1 MSYLEIANSTGM
13 WLVCSVIIFVVIFQ
27 AAVFM
32 RKAYKTGKEM
42 GLSDEQMQSAM
53 RSGAISTVGPSLAV
67 VVAMISLIVS
77 LGAPFA
83 WMRLSVVGSIPFELM
98 AAETGAVAMG
108 TSLGSSTYDVSAFAT
123 SVWTCTL
130 GASGWLLSCAFFT
143 DKFDIVHRKAVGGN
157 EALLPVLSVSAMIGA
172 FAYFGAPYLAGR
184 GLASTVACLSGG
196 VSMILVNYLA
206 DKIQMPKL
214 KEWALGIAMLCGMCM
229 AMLFV

>member
-130 GASGWLLSCAFFT
+130 GASGWLLICAFFT
-143 DKFDIVHRKAVGGN
+143 DKFDIVRRKAVGGN

-172 FAYFGAPYLAGR
+172 FAYFGAPY
-184 GLASTVACLSGG
+184 LASTVACLSGG

>member
-42 GLSDEQMQSAM
+42 DLSDEQMQSAM

-83 WMRLSVVGSIPFELM
+83 WMRLSVVGSIPYELL

-108 TSLGSSTYDVSAFAT
+108 TS
-123 SVWTCTL
+123 
-130 GASGWLLSCAFFT
+130 
-143 DKFDIVHRKAVGGN
+143 
-157 EALLPVLSVSAMIGA
+157 
-172 FAYFGAPYLAGR
+172 
-184 GLASTVACLSGG
+184 
-196 VSMILVNYLA
+196 
-206 DKIQMPKL
+206 
-214 KEWALGIAMLCGMCM
+214 
-229 AMLFV
+229 

>member
-77 LGAPFA
+77 LG
-83 WMRLSVVGSIPFELM
+83 R
-98 AAETGAVAMG
+98 
-108 TSLGSSTYDVSAFAT
+108 
-123 SVWTCTL
+123 
-130 GASGWLLSCAFFT
+130 
-143 DKFDIVHRKAVGGN
+143 
-157 EALLPVLSVSAMIGA
+157 LLPGCV
-172 FAYFGAPYLAGR
+172 YR
-184 GLASTVACLSGG
+184 
-196 VSMILVNYLA
+196 
-206 DKIQMPKL
+206 
-214 KEWALGIAMLCGMCM
+214 
-229 AMLFV
+229 

>member
-98 AAETGAVAMG
+98 AAETGAVAWEQ
-108 TSLGSSTYDVSAFAT
+108 
-123 SVWTCTL
+123 VW
-130 GASGWLLSCAFFT
+130 A
-143 DKFDIVHRKAVGGN
+143 AVLMMS
-157 EALLPVLSVSAMIGA
+157 ALLLHQYGPVRWEPA
-172 FAYFGAPYLAGR
+172 AG
-184 GLASTVACLSGG
+184 
-196 VSMILVNYLA
+196 
-206 DKIQMPKL
+206 
-214 KEWALGIAMLCGMCM
+214 
-229 AMLFV
+229 F

>member
-1 MSYLEIANSTGM
+1 
-13 WLVCSVIIFVVIFQ
+13 
-27 AAVFM
+27 M

-130 GASGWLLSCAFFT
+130 GASGWLLICAFLQINLT
-143 DKFDIVHRKAVGGN
+143 LCAEKLLAV
-157 EALLPVLSVSAMIGA
+157 MK
-172 FAYFGAPYLAGR
+172 R
-184 GLASTVACLSGG
+184 CCLCF
-196 VSMILVNYLA
+196 LYRR
-206 DKIQMPKL
+206 
-214 KEWALGIAMLCGMCM
+214 
-229 AMLFV
+229 

>member
-1 MSYLEIANSTGM
+1 M
-13 WLVCSVIIFVVIFQ
+13 VCE
-27 AAVFM
+27 
-32 RKAYKTGKEM
+32 R
-42 GLSDEQMQSAM
+42 
-53 RSGAISTVGPSLAV
+53 P
-67 VVAMISLIVS
+67 
-77 LGAPFA
+77 
-83 WMRLSVVGSIPFELM
+83 
-98 AAETGAVAMG
+98 
-108 TSLGSSTYDVSAFAT
+108 
-123 SVWTCTL
+123 
-130 GASGWLLSCAFFT
+130 
-143 DKFDIVHRKAVGGN
+143 VGGN

>member
-130 GASGWLLSCAFFT
+130 GASGWLLICAFFT
-143 DKFDIVHRKAVGGN
+143 DKFDIVRRKAVC
-157 EALLPVLSVSAMIGA
+157 
-172 FAYFGAPYLAGR
+172 
-184 GLASTVACLSGG
+184 CLCF
-196 VSMILVNYLA
+196 LYRR
-206 DKIQMPKL
+206 
-214 KEWALGIAMLCGMCM
+214 
-229 AMLFV
+229 